1 MEQTMTENVT
11 NQLSK
16 HWQKFL
22 LKFEE
27 INNLDPSEWKE
38 VHLLSFFCKRYEQ
51 AYSQKYSLSFKTTA
65 PSRCPEINVIKR
77 VQAMLN
83 TTNTAIVKEY
93 IFWVFDVKIVPS
105 KTKIRSINYL
115 LTNGYG
121 NEFNQFWINKNKVDK
136 TTELPDEYKQIALKL
151 GVQVSTYGDL
161 AFAKMALESYDND
174 STEPYKKLFHTLKVI
189 GFNEDVLERMK

>member
-1 MEQTMTENVT
+1 MTDQVNS
-11 NQLSK
+11 QLSK

-22 LKFEE
+22 HKFSD
-27 INNLDPSEWKE
+27 IDTLDPSEWKE

-83 TTNTAIVKEY
+83 TTNTATVKEY
-93 IFWVFDVKIVPS
+93 ISWVFESKILPS

-121 NEFNQFWINKNKVDK
+121 NEFNHFWENKNKVDK
-136 TTELPDEYKQIALKL
+136 TTELPDEYKQIATKL

-174 STEPYKKLFHTLKVI
+174 SVDAYKKLFHTLKVI
-189 GFNEDVLERMK
+189 GFNENILEKMK